1 MFGSKKITEMDN
13 RLNAIFGYRQSVNLA
28 ALGVACFAYYYGLY
42 EVCLILL
49 VLGLKWYATQVY
61 HNIDAVE
68 VMDSA
73 TGKDMMGM

>member
-13 RLNAIFGYRQSVNLA
+13 RLNAIYGYRQSVNLA
-28 ALGVACFAYYYGLY
+28 VIAVACFAYYYGLY
-42 EVCLILL
+42 ETSAIIFL
-49 VLGLKWYATQVY
+49 LGLKWYASQVY